1 MNESSL
7 KCSPFG
13 RLTFPSHGCCYIT
26 VGARPVASFQ
36 RNGKTLAAEL
46 DEHECWQA
54 EKKEVRGTI
63 WLCLHRSYTHL
74 RSAAFVMIPGLQR
87 LGTEMRAPRVS
98 GMNSRSLQVQERLCK
113 DTLKDFQVSDYVYMS
128 SVPLYS
134 DRTVSSIRCS
144 KHTATAKTLIEHW

>member
-1 MNESSL
+1 MAAAISQWEL
-7 KCSPFG
+7 VLLLPCSAMAKHQQ
-13 RLTFPSHGCCYIT
+13 RSWMSTSADRPS
-26 VGARPVASFQ
+26 
-36 RNGKTLAAEL
+36 
-46 DEHECWQA
+46 
-54 EKKEVRGTI
+54 EKKEVRATI

-87 LGTEMRAPRVS
+87 LGTEKRAPHVS

-134 DRTVSSIRCS
+134 DRTVSCIRCIRNTLQLQ
-144 KHTATAKTLIEHW
+144 KHWLNIGNILISHW